1 MQRPLCNFPR
11 LLTTH
16 RRRPPGTHH
25 HHTQSTTTQVWGID
39 GRTLPID
46 LYDFK
51 SIYLA
56 GRVPLSRSGMG
67 VADLPA
73 FGLIGYGNRPV
84 GVVGMDMMSG
94 ATDPSGR
101 RIVFD
106 FRHNML
112 YCA

>member
-1 MQRPLCNFPR
+1 MVNWLAAGTVGVGPSS
-11 LLTTH
+11 
-16 RRRPPGTHH
+16 PGVIKN
-25 HHTQSTTTQVWGID
+25 QMQVWGID
-39 GRTLPID
+39 GRTVPID

-56 GRVPLSRSGMG
+56 GRVPLSRSRIG

-73 FGLIGYGNRPV
+73 FNLIGYGNRPV
-84 GVVGMDMMSG
+84 GVVGMDMLSSG
-94 ATDPSGR
+94 GNDASDR

-106 FRHNML
+106 FRRGVL